1 MPEKK
6 YTTLGGEGI
15 AEYEE
20 KRSIF
25 IGHAI
30 SVKTEQDATSY
41 IREIRRQ
48 YSDARHNVHAF
59 LLGNGTVAR
68 STDDGEPSGSAGI
81 PVLEVIRKSGIT
93 DTCVVVTR
101 YFGGIL
107 LGAGGLVRA
116 YSAAAKAAIDKAGIV
131 TYESYTV
138 IKILCGYS
146 DYQKLLAE
154 LTKVFAVIDDAVYS
168 DSVTVSFAIKDA
180 YVLPLTEKIREMSA
194 GKISPEIIGKR
205 FDCR

>member
-1 MPEKK
+1 MPEEK
-6 YTTLGGEGI
+6 YITLGGEGI

-20 KRSIF
+20 KKSVF

-30 SVKTEQDATSY
+30 PVKTEQDAVSY
-41 IREIRRQ
+41 IKKIRQ
-48 YSDARHNVHAF
+48 SHSDARHNVHAF
-59 LLGNGTVAR
+59 LIGKGIIAR
-68 STDDGEPSGSAGI
+68 STDDGEPSGSAGV

-93 DTCVVVTR
+93 DACVVVTR

-138 IKILCGYS
+138 MKISCNYS
-146 DYQKLLAE
+146 DYQKLLPE
-154 LTKVFAVIDDAVYS
+154 LAKVSAVTDDTEYSDNVTVIFAVRDMY
-168 DSVTVSFAIKDA
+168 VS
-180 YVLPLTEKIREMSA
+180 PLTEKVREMSA
-194 GKISPEIIGKR
+194 GKISSEIIGKR
-205 FDCR
+205 YDCR

>member
-1 MPEKK
+1 MPEEK
-6 YTTLGGEGI
+6 YMTLGGEGV

-30 SVKTEQDATSY
+30 PVKTEQDAVAY
-41 IREIRRQ
+41 IKKIKQ
-48 YSDARHNVHAF
+48 SHCDARHNVHAF
-59 LLGNGTVAR
+59 LLGSGLVAR
-68 STDDGEPSGSAGI
+68 STDDGEPSGSAGV
-81 PVLEVIRKSGIT
+81 PVLEVIRKNGLT

-116 YSAAAKAAIDKAGIV
+116 YSAAAKAAIDMAGIV

-138 IKILCGYS
+138 MKISCSYS
-146 DYQKLLAE
+146 DYQRILPELAR
-154 LTKVFAVIDDAVYS
+154 VSAVIDDTEYS
-168 DSVTVSFAIKDA
+168 DNVVVSFAIRDV
-180 YVLPLTEKIREMSA
+180 YTSLLTEKVREMSA

-205 FDCR
+205 YDCR

>member
-1 MPEKK
+1 MPEEK
-6 YTTLGGEGI
+6 YITLGGEGI

-20 KRSIF
+20 KKSVF
-25 IGHAI
+25 IGHAMP
-30 SVKTEQDATSY
+30 VKNEQDAVSCIKK
-41 IREIRRQ
+41 IRQ
-48 YSDARHNVHAF
+48 SHSDARHNVHAF
-59 LLGNGTVAR
+59 LIGNGIIAR
-68 STDDGEPSGSAGI
+68 STDDGEPSGSAGV

-93 DTCVVVTR
+93 DACVVVTR

-138 IKILCGYS
+138 MKISCNYS
-146 DYQKLLAE
+146 DYQKLLPE
-154 LTKVFAVIDDAVYS
+154 LAKVSAVTDDTEYSDNVTVIFAVRDMYAS
-168 DSVTVSFAIKDA
+168 
-180 YVLPLTEKIREMSA
+180 PLTEKVREMSA

-205 FDCR
+205 YDCR

>member
-1 MPEKK
+1 MPEEK
-6 YTTLGGEGI
+6 YITLGGEGI

-20 KRSIF
+20 KKSVF
-25 IGHAI
+25 IGHAMP
-30 SVKTEQDATSY
+30 VKNEQDAVSY
-41 IREIRRQ
+41 IKKIRQ
-48 YSDARHNVHAF
+48 SHGDARHNVHAF
-59 LLGNGTVAR
+59 LIGNGIIAR
-68 STDDGEPSGSAGI
+68 STDDGEPSGSAGV

-93 DTCVVVTR
+93 DACVVVTR

-138 IKILCGYS
+138 MKISCNYS
-146 DYQKLLAE
+146 DYQKLLPE
-154 LTKVFAVIDDAVYS
+154 LAKVSAVTDDTEYYDNVTVIFAVRDMY
-168 DSVTVSFAIKDA
+168 VS
-180 YVLPLTEKIREMSA
+180 PLTEKVREMSA

-205 FDCR
+205 YDCR

>member
-1 MPEKK
+1 MPEEK
-6 YTTLGGEGI
+6 YITLGGEGI

-20 KRSIF
+20 KKSVF
-25 IGHAI
+25 IGHAMP
-30 SVKTEQDATSY
+30 VKNEQDAVSY
-41 IREIRRQ
+41 IKKIRQ
-48 YSDARHNVHAF
+48 SHSDARHNVHAF
-59 LLGNGTVAR
+59 LIGNGIIAR
-68 STDDGEPSGSAGI
+68 STDDGEPSGSAGV

-93 DTCVVVTR
+93 DACVVVTR

-138 IKILCGYS
+138 MKISCNYS
-146 DYQKLLAE
+146 DYQKLLPE
-154 LTKVFAVIDDAVYS
+154 LAKVSAVTDDTEYSDNVTVIFAVRDMH
-168 DSVTVSFAIKDA
+168 VS
-180 YVLPLTEKIREMSA
+180 PLTEKVREMSA

-205 FDCR
+205 YDCR

>member
-1 MPEKK
+1 MPEEK
-6 YTTLGGEGI
+6 YITLGGEGI

-20 KRSIF
+20 KKSVF
-25 IGHAI
+25 IGHAMP
-30 SVKTEQDATSY
+30 VKNEQDAVSY
-41 IREIRRQ
+41 IKKIRQ
-48 YSDARHNVHAF
+48 SHSDARHNVHAF
-59 LLGNGTVAR
+59 LIGNGIIAR
-68 STDDGEPSGSAGI
+68 STDDGEPSGSAGV

-93 DTCVVVTR
+93 DACVVVTR

-138 IKILCGYS
+138 MKISCNYS
-146 DYQKLLAE
+146 DYQKLLPE
-154 LTKVFAVIDDAVYS
+154 LAKVSAVTDDTEYSDNVTVIFAVRDMYAS
-168 DSVTVSFAIKDA
+168 
-180 YVLPLTEKIREMSA
+180 PLTEKVREMSA

-205 FDCR
+205 YDCR

>member
-1 MPEKK
+1 MPDGK
-6 YTTLGGEGI
+6 YITLGGEGI

-20 KRSIF
+20 KKSVF

-30 SVKTEQDATSY
+30 SVKTEREAVSY
-41 IREIRRQ
+41 IKEIRRSH
-48 YSDARHNVHAF
+48 SDARHNVHAF
-59 LLGNGTVAR
+59 LLGNATVAR
-68 STDDGEPSGSAGI
+68 STDDGEPSGSAGV

-138 IKILCGYS
+138 IRILCGYS
-146 DYQKLLAE
+146 DYQRLLPE
-154 LTKVFAVIDDAVYS
+154 LAKVFAVIDDTAYS
-168 DSVTVSFAIKDA
+168 DNVTVSFAIKDG
-180 YVLPLTEKIREMSA
+180 YVLPFIERIREMSA
-194 GKISPEIIGKR
+194 GKISLEIIGQR